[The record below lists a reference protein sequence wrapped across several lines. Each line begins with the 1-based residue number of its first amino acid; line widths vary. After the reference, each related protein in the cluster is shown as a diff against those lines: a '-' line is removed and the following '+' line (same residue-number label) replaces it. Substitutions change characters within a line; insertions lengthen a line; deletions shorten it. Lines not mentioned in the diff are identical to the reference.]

1 MRSLV
6 PRTAVDEVIKD
17 PYVLDFLGLPEDNK
31 FVEKDLKQAIIDRLQ
46 LFLLELGKGFSFVGR
61 QKRVSDGEDN
71 YYIDLVFYNYYL
83 KCFVLVDLKAGKLT
97 PQDVGQMDCY
107 VRLYE
112 DKYKLPEDNPP
123 IGIILCANKNEAIAK
138 YSVLADSKTL
148 FASQYVLY
156 LPTEKELAAEVD
168 GVTLEHQLRES
179 C

>member
-1 MRSLV
+1 M
-6 PRTAVDEVIKD
+6 
-17 PYVLDFLGLPEDNK
+17 DF
-31 FVEKDLKQAIIDRLQ
+31 
-46 LFLLELGKGFSFVGR
+46 
-61 QKRVSDGEDN
+61 
-71 YYIDLVFYNYYL
+71 
-83 KCFVLVDLKAGKLT
+83 
-97 PQDVGQMDCY
+97 Y

-138 YSVLADSKTL
+138 YSVLADSKAL

-168 GVTLEHQLRES
+168 GVTVEHQLRES

>member
-1 MRSLV
+1 M
-6 PRTAVDEVIKD
+6 
-17 PYVLDFLGLPEDNK
+17 DF
-31 FVEKDLKQAIIDRLQ
+31 
-46 LFLLELGKGFSFVGR
+46 
-61 QKRVSDGEDN
+61 
-71 YYIDLVFYNYYL
+71 
-83 KCFVLVDLKAGKLT
+83 
-97 PQDVGQMDCY
+97 Y